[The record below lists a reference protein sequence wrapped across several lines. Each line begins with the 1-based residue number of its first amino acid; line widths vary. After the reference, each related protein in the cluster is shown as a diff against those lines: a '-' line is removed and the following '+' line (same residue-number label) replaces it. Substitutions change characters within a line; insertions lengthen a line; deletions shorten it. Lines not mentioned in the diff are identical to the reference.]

1 MIELVKVPHVLI
13 PCLAAASGSKIRRA
27 RRAAGRGKHEGRETG
42 LGYEF
47 DFGPVLANADLLL
60 AGAWITIQLSLG
72 AMVFGSIVAV
82 VCAIAKTAGP
92 APMRWLVDAYVELIR
107 NTPFL
112 IQIFFIFFAL
122 PSLGIRLQPNAAALL
137 ALTINVGAYAT
148 EIIRAGIESIQRGQI
163 EAGTALGLSRA
174 QIFRYIVMKPALR
187 TIYPALTSQ
196 FIYLMLTSSV
206 VSVISAT
213 DLAAAGNDIQSRTF
227 ASFEV
232 YLVITGIY
240 LLLSIG
246 FSALFSLIGRAAFSY
261 PLAR

>member
-1 MIELVKVPHVLI
+1 MEYQL
-13 PCLAAASGSKIRRA
+13 
-27 RRAAGRGKHEGRETG
+27 
-42 LGYEF
+42 
-47 DFGPVLANADLLL
+47 DFAPVLVNGELLL
-60 AGAWITIQLSLG
+60 AGAWTTIRLSFG
-72 AMVFGSIVAV
+72 AMLLGTILAV
-82 VCAIAKTAGP
+82 VCAGAKTAGP
-92 APMRWLVDAYVELIR
+92 RPLRWFVDVYVEVIR

-122 PSLGIRLQPNAAALL
+122 PSAGIRLSPNIAALV
-137 ALTINVGAYAT
+137 ALTVNLGAYAT

-174 QIFRYIVMKPALR
+174 QIFRYIIMKPALR

-213 DLAAAGNDIQSRTF
+213 DLAAAGNDINARTF

-232 YLVITGIY
+232 YLVVTAIY

-246 FSALFSLIGRAAFSY
+246 FSGLFTVIGRAAFAY